1 MAFDFMNCTAGSA
14 AWNSSLN
21 VTVLKTPLQD
31 CIGNRLIWAVGDP
44 LLAALLFIGFFGVFV
59 MMQDTRLDVKVAVM
73 IPVIVLAI
81 GITGLGW
88 LVSLAIMVF
97 ALILL
102 AALLK
107 IFNR

>member
-1 MAFDFMNCTAGSA
+1 MAFDFMNCTASIS
-14 AWNSSLN
+14 AWNSTYNTTL
-21 VTVLKTPLQD
+21 LKTPIQD

-44 LLAALLFIGFFGVFV
+44 LLAAMLFIGFFTVFV
-59 MMQDTRLDVKVAVM
+59 MMQDTRLDVKVAVLT
-73 IPVIVLAI
+73 PVIVLAI

-88 LVSLAIMVF
+88 VISLVTLVF
-97 ALILL
+97 TLILL